1 MTFNSIH
8 FAWFF
13 LAVFTCT
20 ALLRR
25 HVSARN
31 LLLLAASY
39 LFYGWWDWRF
49 LSLLWISTL
58 FDYACG
64 LFLDR
69 PPDGAVV
76 RRRRDKAF
84 LVASMALNLGFLGF
98 FKYFN
103 FFTGSAAAA
112 LTSLGFRPNVS
123 TLNVVLPVG
132 ISFYTFQ
139 SMSYVIDV
147 YRGGLRAE
155 RNLLT
160 FALFIAFFPQLVA
173 GPIER
178 ATSLLPQLRK
188 PNVMTWP
195 AIYSG
200 CYLIG
205 WGLIKKVVIADNV
218 APVVERVFS
227 ANNPSGGTA
236 LIGIYAFAIQIY
248 CDFSGYTDVARGT
261 ARTMGF
267 ELMRNFDLPY
277 FATNPSDFWRR
288 WHISL
293 STWLRDYLYLPLGGN
308 RKGPART
315 YVNLM
320 LTMVLGGL
328 WHGAAWTFVLWGAF
342 HGALLCLHR
351 FARPWLERWADPRGP
366 IASRAWFFLRALVF
380 FQLVCFGWL
389 LFRANSL
396 AQVGQMLGAIG
407 RSLTVD
413 ANVLGP
419 SVLAVFIACAAVL
432 LLVQLVQFVSKNHD
446 VIWRLPVPV
455 RAALYAVGILAFVLF
470 GEFGGEAFIY
480 FQF

>member
-1 MTFNSIH
+1 M
-8 FAWFF
+8 
-13 LAVFTCT
+13 
-20 ALLRR
+20 
-25 HVSARN
+25 
-31 LLLLAASY
+31 
-39 LFYGWWDWRF
+39 
-49 LSLLWISTL
+49 
-58 FDYACG
+58 
-64 LFLDR
+64 
-69 PPDGAVV
+69 
-76 RRRRDKAF
+76 
-84 LVASMALNLGFLGF
+84 
-98 FKYFN
+98 
-103 FFTGSAAAA
+103 
-112 LTSLGFRPNVS
+112 
-123 TLNVVLPVG
+123 
-132 ISFYTFQ
+132 
-139 SMSYVIDV
+139 
-147 YRGGLRAE
+147 
-155 RNLLT
+155 
-160 FALFIAFFPQLVA
+160 
-173 GPIER
+173 
-178 ATSLLPQLRK
+178 
-188 PNVMTWP
+188 
-195 AIYSG
+195 
-200 CYLIG
+200 
-205 WGLIKKVVIADNV
+205 
-218 APVVERVFS
+218 
-227 ANNPSGGTA
+227 
-236 LIGIYAFAIQIY
+236 Y